1 MSRYKIK
8 ILTLQGVTLYFTV
21 SNYTIIEGNF
31 IKFTDEKTGNKKIF
45 HASRCEI
52 DEISTGDYDGYR

>member
-21 SNYTIIEGNF
+21 SEYKIVEGDF
-31 IKFTDEKTGNKKIF
+31 VSFTDERTGKKKMF
-45 HASRCEI
+45 HASRCEV
-52 DEISTGDYDGYR
+52 DNE

>member
-8 ILTLQGVTLYFTV
+8 ILTLQGVTLHFTV
-21 SNYTIIEGNF
+21 AEYKILEGNF
-31 IKFTDEKTGNKKIF
+31 IKFTDEKTNKIKIF

-52 DEISTGDYDGYR
+52 DEVEHAI

>member
-8 ILTLQGVTLYFTV
+8 ILTLQGITLYFTV
-21 SNYTIIEGNF
+21 SEYHIAKGDFIEF
-31 IKFTDEKTGNKKIF
+31 IDEKTGKHKKF

-52 DEISTGDYDGYR
+52 DEVTNDRN